1 MRKVIRIDKQG
12 YYREDVILQD
22 HEPTPEDCVEIE
34 VPEGFYYPKWDFV
47 NLQWVEGL
55 SEEEIEEIRN
65 QPIPPNEID
74 VLGEKIVELEL
85 TNLDLQAQNEILGEQ
100 VVNLELRL
108 LQFEGGGASE

>member
-1 MRKVIRIDKQG
+1 MRKAIRVNEQG
-12 YYREDVILQD
+12 FFLEDVILQD
-22 HEPTPEDCVEIE
+22 YESTPEDCVDIE

-65 QPIPPNEID
+65 QLIPPNEID

-85 TNLDLQAQNEILGEQ
+85 TNLDLLAQNEMLGEQ

-108 LQFEGGGASE
+108 LQLEGGGVGD

>member
-1 MRKVIRIDKQG
+1 MRKVIRIDEQG

-22 HEPTPEDCVEIE
+22 HEPTPVDCVEIE

-55 SEEEIEEIRN
+55 SEEEIEEFRN

-108 LQFEGGGASE
+108 LQLEGGV